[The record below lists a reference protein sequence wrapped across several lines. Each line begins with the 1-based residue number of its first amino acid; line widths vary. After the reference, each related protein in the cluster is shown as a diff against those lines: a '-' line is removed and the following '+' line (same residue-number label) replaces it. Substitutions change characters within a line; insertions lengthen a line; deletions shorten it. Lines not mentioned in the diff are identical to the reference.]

1 MECPSCG
8 FRIRGKALFCPNCG
22 NRLEYVQQAPAGAT
36 LRLDEAEP
44 VLSTRQPAP
53 IHQTQKQGCGMSLT
67 VLAIAAVVVLAI
79 LGLGA
84 AGIYYG
90 LKDRSRVERQAA
102 EQHYT
107 KGLAYMEQGELEL
120 AIREFDV
127 VLQLEPDHERA
138 LAKLAEV
145 REMQEK
151 AAEPT
156 ATATS
161 VSETQTLAKIFDD
174 LRIANDNRDWA
185 AVFTL
190 AEELVARDP
199 TYRRDE
205 VDQILFGA
213 CYASGQELVQ
223 QDRMKEALRFFDR
236 ALELQPNNTQAQE
249 ARKLAVLY
257 MNGMAYWGA
266 DWATTLENLVPLY
279 QLAPDYKDVRQRTH
293 DAHVYYGDF
302 LAQQEDWCAAEKQYG
317 LALEIV
323 PSSALFDKRQETIA
337 YCSRQPSPPAAD
349 TTLTPDGRIDAP
361 SGTFVGELTELIEI
375 EQGRMYIRGRV
386 VDKDKKGVGG
396 TRVQIQAW
404 NWKAVAVTDGGGHF
418 AFDGLANPVTYTLT
432 LLDLPSL
439 PFDVAGQWGRVS
451 MVEFRE
457 AR

>member
-8 FRIRGKALFCPNCG
+8 FKIRGKALFCPNCG
-22 NRLEYVQQAPAGAT
+22 SRLEYVQQSPDGAT

-44 VLSTRQPAP
+44 VAPTKQPAP
-53 IHQTQKQGCGMSLT
+53 VYQTQKHGCGMSLT

-90 LKDRSRVERQAA
+90 LKDRDKVEHQAA
-102 EQHYT
+102 EEHYN
-107 KGLAYMEQGELEL
+107 KGISHMQQGELEL
-120 AIREFDV
+120 AIREFEA
-127 VLQLEPDHERA
+127 VLLLEPKHDRA
-138 LAKLAEV
+138 ITKLAEA
-145 REMQEK
+145 REGQQV

-156 ATATS
+156 ATATTA
-161 VSETQTLAKIFDD
+161 SEDQTLAKVFDD
-174 LRIANDNRDWA
+174 LRIANDNRDWPT
-185 AVFTL
+185 VFTL
-190 AEELVARDP
+190 ADEMVARDP
-199 TYRRDE
+199 TYRRAE

-213 CYASGQELVQ
+213 YYASGQELVQ
-223 QDRMKEALRFFDR
+223 QDRMKEALRLFDR
-236 ALELQPNNTQAQE
+236 ALELQPDNAEVQQ

-279 QLAPDYKDVRQRTH
+279 ELAPDYRDVRQRTH
-293 DAHVYYGDF
+293 DAYVYYGDF
-302 LAQQEDWCAAEKQYG
+302 LAEREDWCAAEKQYG

-323 PSSALFDKRQETIA
+323 PSSALFDKRQETIG

-349 TTLTPDGRIDAP
+349 ITLTPGAQINAP

-375 EQGRMYIRGRV
+375 EHGRMYIRGRV
-386 VDKDKKGVGG
+386 LDKDDEGVGG

-404 NWKAVAVTDGGGHF
+404 NWKATAVTDGGGNY

-451 MVEFRE
+451 MVEFHE